1 MSSLTFKFKRSTCKT
16 VLVTGKQST
25 CTYKHVPTNMI
36 WVHVIL
42 YYNVCCNS
50 ISTGSW
56 MGYMKYWNQQQTA
69 LLKTCTVSWQK
80 KLSLICYKRKIITL
94 LSDLKVSKIF
104 GSWENKC

>member
-56 MGYMKYWNQQQTA
+56 MGYMKYWNQQQFK
-69 LLKTCTVSWQK
+69 LHFLKLAQWADKRNYLWFAK
-80 KLSLICYKRKIITL
+80 KEK
-94 LSDLKVSKIF
+94 
-104 GSWENKC
+104 

>member
-1 MSSLTFKFKRSTCKT
+1 MSSFTFKFKRWTCKT

-69 LLKTCTVSWQK
+69 LLKLVQWADKRNYLWFAK
-80 KLSLICYKRKIITL
+80 KEK
-94 LSDLKVSKIF
+94 
-104 GSWENKC
+104 